1 VLLLGTKERP
11 DMGLKKSQ
19 HNAADDTGA
28 VVSGSLSWLVG
39 VQPQAERG
47 PGTSADSATV
57 ALPSGLAEGEPVL
70 DGNNAPRAKK
80 PPKPHRKAPTFAPT
94 LVLPGGSRDG
104 GIKFAPAGNRGAFV
118 ASPLAPDLA
127 TWPLHDAVDTVVK
140 RWRAQALA
148 GIGSV
153 GTVNKY
159 VAVLARFVAFAEALG
174 VRSVADVTE
183 DIVAAFVYA
192 PLPSG
197 RGRSPV
203 LKGAAPAA
211 GTAAVRKSAIGT
223 LFRCLRE
230 DGLADMAPARGVKGG
245 AQRRSRLRPATPTQV
260 GQICDH
266 AEAMNG
272 ASIPAGLVALMLS
285 GASVAEAAW
294 VTTSDLDVEHG
305 TVRLPG
311 QRGRYR
317 SRVVVLGEWEKAVLT
332 RRLAS
337 LRTEFAAAKN
347 QGALA
352 DWPLAFPR
360 PAGTYP
366 YNHVSQTAG
375 ELVRDLITRSGL
387 NVQKTGL
394 TPMSLTQYAVNRL
407 YARTGSVEQ
416 VAAMYGIKDLNA
428 ARGLISDEW
437 QDEWALAEQVLQ
449 AAGGLEPRPRAVAE
463 AHA

>member
-1 VLLLGTKERP
+1 MSVS
-11 DMGLKKSQ
+11 KSE
-19 HNAADDTGA
+19 NDPRSETGP
-28 VVSGSLSWLVG
+28 VVSGSLSWLVAPRRQG
-39 VQPQAERG
+39 GDRRRPSSESSSAARQPEPHAGAAATEKVG
-47 PGTSADSATV
+47 AKSAT
-57 ALPSGLAEGEPVL
+57 AATKQHRPV
-70 DGNNAPRAKK
+70 
-80 PPKPHRKAPTFAPT
+80 PTFAPT
-94 LVLPGGSRDG
+94 PVLPGGSRDG
-104 GIKFAPAGNRGAFV
+104 GVKFAPSGNRGAFIP
-118 ASPLAPDLA
+118 SPAAPDLA
-127 TWPLHDAVDTVVK
+127 TWPLRDAVDTVVK

-148 GIGSV
+148 GVGSV

-159 VAVLARFVAFAEALG
+159 AAVLTRFVGFAEALG
-174 VRSVADVTE
+174 VLSVADVTE
-183 DIVAAFVYA
+183 DVVAAFVYA

-197 RGRSPV
+197 RGRSPI

-245 AQRRSRLRPATPTQV
+245 AQRRSRLRPATPAQV

-266 AEAMNG
+266 AEAMDG
-272 ASIPAGLVALMLS
+272 KSVAAGLVALMLS

-294 VTTSDLDVEHG
+294 VRVSDLDVEQG

-317 SRVVVLGEWEKAVLT
+317 AREVILGGWETTILT
-332 RRLAS
+332 RRLTS
-337 LRTEFAAAKN
+337 LRAEFTAAKN
-347 QGALA
+347 TAALA

-437 QDEWALAEQVLQ
+437 QGEWALAEQVIQ
-449 AAGGLEPRPRAVAE
+449 AAGDLDPRPRAVTGGRA
-463 AHA
+463 